1 MKEVIYDGNLNDD
14 IDTLNRN
21 YNTKKEFILK
31 FGLNVIFFSI
41 AEIIAIKCG
50 IIATP
55 ETLLP
60 LFGVVTSVSCIDPGI
75 SVFVNNKKYK
85 KELKK
90 AKHNVSHLCSELAK
104 ENTIIEKEALEDCE
118 VIEKITKSS
127 TRSDDYSSLSKIE
140 KVVDYFYLLD
150 SNDQIAVLRQ
160 IKETIKHQKS
170 TSTNTRL
177 ELLEE
182 DDLKDKELP
191 VRKTLIRKEF

>member
-1 MKEVIYDGNLNDD
+1 MKKVVYDGDLNDD
-14 IDTLNRN
+14 IDTLNRD

-31 FGLNVIFFSI
+31 FGLNVILFSI

-60 LFGVVTSVSCIDPGI
+60 PFCVVTSVSCIDSGI
-75 SVFVNNKKYK
+75 SVFINNKKYK
-85 KELKK
+85 RELKK

-104 ENTIIEKEALEDCE
+104 ENTIMEREDLEDCE
-118 VIEKITKSS
+118 VIEEITKSS
-127 TRSDDYSSLSKIE
+127 TRSDDGSSLSKIE
-140 KVVDYFYLLD
+140 KVVNYFYLLD

-170 TSTNTRL
+170 TYTNTRL

-182 DDLKDKELP
+182 DDLKDKGLP
-191 VRKTLIRKEF
+191 IQIKTLIKK

>member
-1 MKEVIYDGNLNDD
+1 MKKVVYDGDLNDD
-14 IDTLNRN
+14 IDTLNRD

-31 FGLNVIFFSI
+31 FGLNVILFSI

-60 LFGVVTSVSCIDPGI
+60 PFCVVTSVSCIDSGI
-75 SVFVNNKKYK
+75 SVFINNKKYK
-85 KELKK
+85 RELKK

-104 ENTIIEKEALEDCE
+104 ENTIMEREDLEDCE
-118 VIEKITKSS
+118 VIEEITKSS
-127 TRSDDYSSLSKIE
+127 TRSDDGSSLSKIE
-140 KVVDYFYLLD
+140 KVVNYFYLLD

-170 TSTNTRL
+170 ASTNTRL

-182 DDLKDKELP
+182 DDLKDKGLP
-191 VRKTLIRKEF
+191 IQIKTLIKK